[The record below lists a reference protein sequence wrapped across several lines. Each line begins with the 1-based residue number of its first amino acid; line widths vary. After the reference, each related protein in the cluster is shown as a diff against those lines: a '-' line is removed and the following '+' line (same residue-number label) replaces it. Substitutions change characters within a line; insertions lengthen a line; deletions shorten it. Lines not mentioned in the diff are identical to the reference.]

1 MELSK
6 LSNFQGKLGEMGEEA
21 GKFLTQFKLE
31 LFDFQK
37 KKPARKKA
45 GERWGAKAKIKLKK
59 FKIKIKSV

>member
-37 KKPARKKA
+37 NNRR
-45 GERWGAKAKIKLKK
+45 ERRQGNGGGPRLK
-59 FKIKIKSV
+59 